1 MICKAFLHI
10 DLQNLAGETL
20 GEFRGKVNVTTKFG
34 HEDINGKATGRQFGS
49 IVCSKYDI
57 VIIATPLWWSNMV
70 APMQTLPVLIGY
82 LAIYPICLKT
92 LPWLFFAECVT
103 KGDLFSSYHRMAN
116 TA

>member
-1 MICKAFLHI
+1 ME
-10 DLQNLAGETL
+10 N
-20 GEFRGKVNVTTKFG
+20 
-34 HEDINGKATGRQFGS
+34 HEDCFHQTLTGKERMKIKQALQEPMNAYNIMSLHAHPEWR
-49 IVCSKYDI
+49 IP
-57 VIIATPLWWSNMV
+57 IAMPLWWSNMA

-82 LAIYPICLKT
+82 FAIYPICLKN